1 MKEQRLCDQVRQ
13 ITIKKELEQAE
24 QDETS
29 REVQTEYYGVVMQEL
44 PSTGYEYI
52 QNVLKCQC
60 LITKFWFLRGT
71 YSM

>member
-52 QNVLKCQC
+52 QSVLKCQC

>member
-52 QNVLKCQC
+52 QSVLKCQC
-60 LITKFWFLRGT
+60 LITKFCFLRGT